1 MNDCRPTSL
10 RTAALILLLLGSI
23 ILPVVGESPLSLP
36 DTFDRA
42 AAVGPQQDT
51 SFLLRRAA
59 AARRVEQARVA
70 LAAVLSQ
77 RSDQGEGRNER
88 LVSAV
93 RADVARAERAFEAV
107 QSRPIL
113 LVATDKPKTG
123 TTPVPADQSKAQA
136 ERAYAA
142 RVAAAEARTVY
153 EKAASALSAKRT
165 AAKKATDAAQAARL
179 ASEKKPEDRSLKEK
193 AGQAAQAAD
202 ISAKETAA
210 AEAAVAA
217 ARDALY
223 ATQEAAAAA
232 EAVAL
237 GGLKP
242 ITADQWDYARARHFL
257 FRAGFG
263 GTPEEVAK
271 LVAVGPY
278 DAVDSLV
285 NYHLQ
290 PLLNLE
296 FSPFRVERA
305 PAYERHLARGVHEKL
320 SEQRRALERKQQP
333 EMRRWWLRRMAES
346 PRPLQ
351 EKLTLFWHD
360 HFAVNYHNSER
371 VHLVFKQN
379 ELFRAYAGE
388 NFAALLHGIVQDPA
402 MIQYLDNHMNIN
414 KSGNENL
421 GRELQELFSIGEEY
435 SANHTKDGYN
445 EQDVREA
452 SRALTGYTYDAVT
465 HQFHFLGSRHDA
477 TIKTVLGKTG
487 NWSGDDVVN
496 LILAHPSTAK
506 YICKKLYEYFVHES
520 PDEQTIERLARVLRE
535 NEYELRPMLRN
546 LFLSEQFYSGQALA
560 SHVKN
565 PVELLIGTVRVLGL
579 KTDDYSMIDGAAQQ
593 QGMTLFEPPNV
604 AGWEDGRAWVNENRI
619 LLRYNHLANIIERS
633 SVDLVAAI
641 EGDTFNSPA
650 ELVDHLIDRCLV
662 IRLDQSKRQALIAFA
677 ADIPPSSQWAAQKDR
692 VNPKLRALVLM
703 IMSTPEY
710 QLS

>member
-1 MNDCRPTSL
+1 MNFRRQFTGWMATLVVLLGTATPLVVGQSPSTANSKPDAKQ
-10 RTAALILLLLGSI
+10 AAL
-23 ILPVVGESPLSLP
+23 
-36 DTFDRA
+36 
-42 AAVGPQQDT
+42 
-51 SFLLRRAA
+51 
-59 AARRVEQARVA
+59 
-70 LAAVLSQ
+70 
-77 RSDQGEGRNER
+77 DQ
-88 LVSAV
+88 VK
-93 RADVARAERAFEAV
+93 AE
-107 QSRPIL
+107 
-113 LVATDKPKTG
+113 
-123 TTPVPADQSKAQA
+123 A

-142 RVAAAEARTVY
+142 RLAVTEAS
-153 EKAASALSAKRT
+153 EALQKATNALSAKRT
-165 AAKKATDAAQAARL
+165 AQAKAAGNLEGAR
-179 ASEKKPEDRSLKEK
+179 
-193 AGQAAQAAD
+193 QAAQKEPDDASLKAKVEQASKAAD
-202 ISAKETAA
+202 MSAKETAE

-217 ARDALY
+217 TRDALR
-223 ATQEAAAAA
+223 AAQETAAAA

-242 ITADQWDYARARHFL
+242 IKAEQWNYTQARHLL

-263 GTPEEVAK
+263 GTPAEVEK
-271 LVAVGPY
+271 LVAMGPY

-285 NYHLQ
+285 DYHLQ
-290 PLLNLE
+290 PLPNLE

-305 PAYERHLARGVHEKL
+305 PAYERHLSRGVHEKL

-379 ELFRAYAGE
+379 EMLRAYAGE

-402 MIQYLDNHMNIN
+402 MIQYLDNHKNN
-414 KSGNENL
+414 KGSGNENL

-435 SANHTKDGYN
+435 SANHTKDGYS

-477 TIKTVLGKTG
+477 TTKTVLGKTG

-496 LILAHPSTAK
+496 IILAHPSTAK
-506 YICKKLYEYFVHES
+506 YVCKKLYEYFVHEH
-520 PDEQTIERLARVLRE
+520 PDAQTVERLARVLRE

-546 LFLSEQFYSGQALA
+546 LFLSEQFYSEKALA

-565 PVELLIGTVRVLGL
+565 PVELLVGTVRVLGV
-579 KTDDYSMIDGAAQQ
+579 TVDDYAMIDGATQQ
-593 QGMTLFEPPNV
+593 EGMTLFEPPNV

-633 SVDLVAAI
+633 SNDLVAAL
-641 EGDTFNSPA
+641 EDYTFSSPA
-650 ELVDHLIDRCLV
+650 ELVDHLIARCLV
-662 IRLDQSKRQALIAFA
+662 TGLDESKRRALIAFA